1 MFSILKS
8 IHMMD
13 LLYVYLGFFCS
24 KTCIERALGN
34 FHFLY
39 SKKLMK
45 NWERIGHPSYIR
57 PSGRPICVGVVWPHS
72 PFPSAIPRRD
82 ERMRRGFEGSSGYSV
97 RFRHCKSQFLMK
109 KKRDPEE
116 FGMGPEGIRAN
127 QALRILSCIWKPL
140 TSLSLFSPAAQLK
153 FKGVHGWLLTSC
165 GHKEQECNLSFFG
178 PRKYHFPQNKT

>member
-1 MFSILKS
+1 MSTW
-8 IHMMD
+8 
-13 LLYVYLGFFCS
+13 GFFA
-24 KTCIERALGN
+24 CIERALGN
-34 FHFLY
+34 FCFFY

-45 NWERIGHPSYIR
+45 NWERIGRPSYIR

-109 KKRDPEE
+109 RKRDPEE
-116 FGMGPEGIRAN
+116 FGMVPEGIRAN

-140 TSLSLFSPAAQLK
+140 TSLTVYSL
-153 FKGVHGWLLTSC
+153 LLPSWSSKVFMVVSWRFVAIRSKSVTWASL
-165 GHKEQECNLSFFG
+165 GPGNTVF
-178 PRKYHFPQNKT
+178 PRK